1 MAWAHMKYTSVGVV
15 EVDPVPNEPAIELP
29 DLLQPPAPT
38 AGKATGKAPAPT
50 PGKAPAFSKAS
61 APNGAAS
68 APSGAAPAVEG
79 ASAKAPP
86 PVVPA
91 KAQAFTATP
100 PPKKPDLER
109 EIQVRIPVLVNT
121 RDVQPG
127 DELIRRD
134 MKMSSKRAYD
144 PVNESSLLKKG
155 ARHG

>member
-1 MAWAHMKYTSVGVV
+1 M
-15 EVDPVPNEPAIELP
+15 
-29 DLLQPPAPT
+29 
-38 AGKATGKAPAPT
+38 
-50 PGKAPAFSKAS
+50 
-61 APNGAAS
+61 
-68 APSGAAPAVEG
+68 
-79 ASAKAPP
+79 
-86 PVVPA
+86 VPA
-91 KAQAFTATP
+91 KAQAFTATL
-100 PPKKPDLER
+100 PPKKPDPER

>member
-50 PGKAPAFSKAS
+50 LGKAPAFSKAS

-68 APSGAAPAVEG
+68 APSGAAAGVEG
-79 ASAKAPP
+79 ASAKPPP

-100 PPKKPDLER
+100 PPKKPNPDR